1 MDAYDAKDFSGKG
14 IPRKDWAVFL
24 DKLADLLWEMQGSG
38 KRQP

>member
-14 IPRKDWAVFL
+14 IPRKDWPCSWTSWPT
-24 DKLADLLWEMQGSG
+24 LWEMQGSG